1 MKVNS
6 PNDRQV
12 IQEALQILRTHMTPS
27 KFARFI
33 AACNLGEGDYL
44 KIKEQLFVD
53 ESVDSLFEKIQTF
66 ETIKNQQTSC

>member
-12 IQEALQILRTHMTPS
+12 IQEAWQILRTHMTPS

-53 ESVDSLFEKIQTF
+53 ETVDSLSEKIQAF
-66 ETIKNQQTSC
+66 EILKNQKKSG

>member
-6 PNDRQV
+6 PNDKQV

-44 KIKEQLFVD
+44 KTKERLFVN
-53 ESVDSLFEKIQTF
+53 ETVDSLSEKIQAF
-66 ETIKNQQTSC
+66 ETIKNQQTL